1 MATKQM
7 LETGDFIDIRNQDL
21 PRYKQPAGIYWLQ
34 VLAVTIAGNGT
45 DSPIGVYRLTSLV
58 GAIAASRQA
67 RSYDS
72 VILKTLGA
80 TRGQILAAQG
90 LEYALL
96 AGALCLLA
104 LALGIGAA
112 WYVIVEVFEFRW
124 TPDWPLVLATLGGGA
139 ALTLGIGLIGSLPLL
154 NVRAAEA
161 LRRL

>member
-1 MATKQM
+1 M
-7 LETGDFIDIRNQDL
+7 
-21 PRYKQPAGIYWLQ
+21 
-34 VLAVTIAGNGT
+34 
-45 DSPIGVYRLTSLV
+45 SV

-104 LALGIGAA
+104 LGLGIGAA
-112 WYVIVEVFEFRW
+112 WYVIVEMFEFRW
-124 TPDWPLVLATLGGGA
+124 APDWPLVLATLGGGA